1 MKTSIE
7 KVKWP
12 PIPGYSDVKI
22 TGEMTLTEEALYE
35 AGSDLQHHMEQMV
48 DYALSIKAKMDEV
61 IDRLQRFGMQSGIN
75 TLGEMQCTGLKFEI
89 MCGEYGRLI
98 EQHRRISR
106 MTKKAS
112 K

>member
-1 MKTSIE
+1 MKKSID

-12 PIPGYSDVKI
+12 PIPGYSDVKNF
-22 TGEMTLTEEALYE
+22 ENMTLAEEALYE
-35 AGSDLQHHMEQMV
+35 AGSDLQHHMQQMV
-48 DYALSIKAKMDEV
+48 DYAHSIKAKMDEV
-61 IDRLQRFGMQSGIN
+61 IGRLQQFGTQSGIN

-106 MTKKAS
+106 MTTKAS